1 MLKRFYYFIKSAGDI
16 LGYIGIGWM
25 MLCGVLGYLGHT
37 NNMIFNSWIYGASCV
52 VAGLIFETVRIF
64 MSNEF
69 ESKSEELL

>member
-1 MLKRFYYFIKSAGDI
+1 MLKRFIHFIKHATDI
-16 LGYIGIGWM
+16 LWSIGIGWM
-25 MLCGVLGYLGHT
+25 MLCGVLGHLGHT
-37 NNMIFNSWIYGASCV
+37 SNIVFNSWIYGASCV